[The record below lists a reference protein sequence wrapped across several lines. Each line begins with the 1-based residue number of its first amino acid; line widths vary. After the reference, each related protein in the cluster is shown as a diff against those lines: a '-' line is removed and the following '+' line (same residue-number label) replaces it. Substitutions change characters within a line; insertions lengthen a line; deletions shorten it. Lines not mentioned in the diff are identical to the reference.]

1 MVILHYM
8 QGLFSEISIIFGDAR
23 RVNRGKVNS
32 CVYKTTYPPL
42 VIHALY
48 MRYTTQKGIRL
59 CSVEYIKNVLT
70 KKGGREIDICFRFNV
85 LAY

>member
-1 MVILHYM
+1 
-8 QGLFSEISIIFGDAR
+8 
-23 RVNRGKVNS
+23 
-32 CVYKTTYPPL
+32 
-42 VIHALY
+42 

-70 KKGGREIDICFRFNV
+70 KKGGREVDICFRFNV